1 MNGDTMTN
9 PEILIIGQGPAGL
22 SAAIYT
28 ARAGLATLVLGTEP
42 KVAGDYDI
50 DNYFGFPDTISGKEL
65 IGRGAAQ
72 ARKFGVT
79 IERERVLGIHF
90 ADAGGY
96 TVATDKRELSACSII
111 LATGVERKKPAIG
124 NLADFEGRGVSY
136 CVSCDGYF
144 FKNRKILVAG
154 EGNYAA
160 NQALE
165 LLSYSPSVS
174 ICTLGK
180 QPAMNEEFAA
190 SIEKAG
196 IPVIQKNITALK
208 GDTRL
213 TGAVLD
219 SGETLDVDGLFV
231 AVGDASSTDFARSL
245 GMFTN
250 GNFIQV
256 DGEQKTNVPGIFAA
270 GDCTGSFLQ
279 ISVAVGEGARAA
291 KSAIEYVKK
300 ICRA

>member
-1 MNGDTMTN
+1 MTN

-42 KVAGDYDI
+42 KVAGDYSI
-50 DNYFGFPDTISGKEL
+50 DNYFGFPDAISGKEL
-65 IGRGAAQ
+65 IGRGVSQ
-72 ARKFGVT
+72 AKKFGVA
-79 IERERVLGIHF
+79 IEHERVLGIHF

-96 TVATDKRELSACSII
+96 NVVTDRRELYACSVI
-111 LATGVERKKPAIG
+111 LATGIERKKPPIA
-124 NLADFEGRGVSY
+124 NLAEFEGRGVSY

-144 FKNRKILVAG
+144 FKNKNIMVAG

-160 NQALE
+160 NQAIE
-165 LLSYSPSVS
+165 LLGYSPSVRM
-174 ICTLGK
+174 CTLGRK
-180 QPAMNEEFAA
+180 PAMNEEFAA
-190 SIEKAG
+190 SISKAG
-196 IPVIQKNITALK
+196 IPVIRHTITALR
-208 GDTRL
+208 GEARL

-219 SGETLDVDGLFV
+219 TGETLDVDGLFV
-231 AVGDASSTDFARSL
+231 AVGDASSLDFARTL
-245 GMFTN
+245 GMITQ
-250 GNFIQV
+250 GNFIEV
-256 DGEQKTNVPGIFAA
+256 DAGQRTNVPGIFAA

>member
-1 MNGDTMTN
+1 MTN

-28 ARAGLATLVLGTEP
+28 ARAGLATLVLGAEP
-42 KVAGDYDI
+42 KVAGDYSI
-50 DNYFGFPDTISGKEL
+50 DNYFGFPETISGKDL
-65 IGRGAAQ
+65 IGRGVSQ
-72 ARKFGVT
+72 AKKFGVA
-79 IERERVLGIHF
+79 IEQERVLGIHA
-90 ADAGGY
+90 ADTGGFIV
-96 TVATDKRELSACSII
+96 TTDRRELTACSII

-124 NLADFEGRGVSY
+124 NLATFEGRGVSY

-160 NQALE
+160 KQALE
-165 LLSYSPSVS
+165 LLAYSPTVT

-180 QPAMNEEFAA
+180 QAAMNDEFAA
-190 SIEKAG
+190 SISKAG
-196 IPVIQKNITALK
+196 IPVIHKNITALM

-213 TGAVLD
+213 TGVELDTGEVL
-219 SGETLDVDGLFV
+219 EAEGLFL
-231 AVGDASSTDFARSL
+231 AVGEASSVDFARNL

-250 GNFIQV
+250 GDFIEV

-270 GDCTGSFLQ
+270 GDCTGNFLQ

-291 KSAIEYVKK
+291 KSAIEHVKK

>member
-1 MNGDTMTN
+1 MLTGEKKAMTN

-42 KVAGDYDI
+42 KVAGDYSI
-50 DNYFGFPDTISGKEL
+50 DNYFGFPETISGKDL
-65 IGRGAAQ
+65 IGRGISQ
-72 ARKFGVT
+72 AKKFGVL
-79 IERERVLGIHF
+79 IEHGRVLGIHV
-90 ADAGGY
+90 ADAGGFIV
-96 TVATDKRELSACSII
+96 TTDRRELPACSII

-124 NLADFEGRGVSY
+124 NLASFEGRGVSY

-160 NQALE
+160 KQALE
-165 LLSYSPSVS
+165 LLAYSPSVT

-180 QPAMNEEFAA
+180 QTAMNDEFAA
-190 SIEKAG
+190 SISKAG
-196 IPVIQKNITALK
+196 IPIIQKNIIALR

-213 TGAVLD
+213 TGAELDTGEVL
-219 SGETLDVDGLFV
+219 EAEGLFV
-231 AVGDASSTDFARSL
+231 AVGDASSVDFARNL

-250 GNFIQV
+250 GDFIDSRRRAEDKRPGNIRRRRLHRQFSP
-256 DGEQKTNVPGIFAA
+256 DKRSRRRGGAGGEI
-270 GDCTGSFLQ
+270 GD
-279 ISVAVGEGARAA
+279 
-291 KSAIEYVKK
+291 
-300 ICRA
+300 

>member
-1 MNGDTMTN
+1 MTN

-28 ARAGLATLVLGTEP
+28 ARAGLGTLVLGTEP
-42 KVAGDYDI
+42 KVAGDYSI
-50 DNYFGFPDTISGKEL
+50 DNYFGFPEAISGKEL
-65 IGRGAAQ
+65 VERGVAQ
-72 ARKFGVT
+72 AKKFGVA
-79 IERERVLGIHF
+79 IEHERVLGIHF

-96 TVATDKRELSACSII
+96 TVTTDRRELSACSII
-111 LATGVERKKPAIG
+111 LATGVERKKPAIS

-160 NQALE
+160 NQAIE
-165 LLSYSPSVS
+165 LLEYSPSVS
-174 ICTLGK
+174 ICTLGRE
-180 QPAMNEEFAA
+180 PAMNDEFAA
-190 SIEKAG
+190 SIAKAG
-196 IPVIQKNITALK
+196 IPVIRKNITALR

-219 SGETLDVDGLFV
+219 SGEAIDADGLFV
-231 AVGDASSTDFARSL
+231 AIGDASSTDFARTL
-245 GMFTN
+245 GMFTT
-250 GNFIQV
+250 GNFIEV
-256 DGEQKTNVPGIFAA
+256 DAEQKTNVPGIFAA
-270 GDCTGSFLQ
+270 GDCTGRFLQ

-291 KSAIEYVKK
+291 KSAIEYVKN